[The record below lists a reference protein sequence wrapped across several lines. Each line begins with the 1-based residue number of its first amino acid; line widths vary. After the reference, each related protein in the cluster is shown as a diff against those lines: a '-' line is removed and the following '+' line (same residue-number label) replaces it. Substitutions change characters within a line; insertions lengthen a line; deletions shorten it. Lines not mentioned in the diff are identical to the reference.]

1 MPIVATGSEALLR
14 ARALLPT
21 AQMVRGETGLGDQI
35 RIRPGTIDRYGTII
49 IGRAYS
55 NVAEL
60 KGDDLHATD
69 LLAYLHNFQL
79 DRMAAP
85 IIEST
90 RWIEPAGKAVMAFSM
105 GVAAGAFG
113 AVATLSS
120 VGVFVSKVGIFYTNN
135 EQQCDMA
142 IAELATAIEI
152 LDWTKRHSPKTWELL
167 GRVMQEAAWQA
178 LVSVPEGLDSTD
190 AAACFGRFLG
200 GLSAAPEAAF
210 RPILRLL
217 AGTAGTF
224 VSRLPAAAARGA
236 LARGESV
243 GRDFITTLREQGIPV
258 TQAEMQVVILEF
270 RQNPLMVT
278 KLVELKASLDR
289 AVPVLQRLAAAFRTE
304 DAPG

>member
-1 MPIVATGSEALLR
+1 
-14 ARALLPT
+14 
-21 AQMVRGETGLGDQI
+21 MVRGETGLGDQI

-79 DRMAAP
+79 DRMAGP

-120 VGVFVSKVGIFYTNN
+120 VGVFVSKIGIFYTNHT
-135 EQQCDMA
+135 EQCDLA

-152 LDWTKRHSPKTWELL
+152 LDWIKRHCPKTWELL

-178 LVSVPEGLDSTD
+178 LVSVPEGLDATD

-200 GLSAAPEAAF
+200 GLSAAPQAGF
-210 RPILRLL
+210 GPLLRLL
-217 AGTAGTF
+217 AATVGTF
-224 VSRLPAAAARGA
+224 AGRLPAAAARGA
-236 LARGESV
+236 VARGEAAAHSLIETM
-243 GRDFITTLREQGIPV
+243 RDQGIPV
-258 TQAEMQVVILEF
+258 TSAEVQVVILEF
-270 RQNPLMVT
+270 RQNPTVVP
-278 KLVELKASLDR
+278 KLAELRSALDR
-289 AVPVLQRLAAAFRTE
+289 AAPVLQRLAAAFRAE